1 MGWEWH
7 MTGIVEGRGVY
18 RVTVARCEGKRQL
31 GKSRS
36 SRDDI
41 KVDIQ
46 EISWVR
52 GLDWSGSG

>member
-1 MGWEWH
+1 